1 MAMEK
6 HFLPLKKYIR
16 YTKQIFKILNVF
28 DYNASVEKLTLF
40 IFMNIRPVVFLT
52 QMLTN
57 SHGMAAKETE
67 NVKTRLMEF
76 EDGHYS
82 H

>member
-1 MAMEK
+1 MEK

-16 YTKQIFKILNVF
+16 YTKQIFKILNAF
-28 DYNASVEKLTLF
+28 GYNVSVETLTTF
-40 IFMNIRPVVFLT
+40 IFMNIRRVVFWT
-52 QMLTN
+52 QTLTN
-57 SHGMAAKETE
+57 SRGMAAKEME
-67 NVKTRLMEF
+67 HVKTRLTEF